1 MRGRDLWFG
10 TLERLDHAD
19 VVERALREKVAAPDF
34 RSPMVDARLG
44 IARLCA
50 LHGRQDEAVHWF
62 REARRVLSEQDAT
75 PLRAITDFDEA
86 LMYVRRGGPGDI
98 NRARPLFE
106 AAHRQFE
113 NLGMTGWIHQAE
125 ELSNRLG

>member
-1 MRGRDLWFG
+1 
-10 TLERLDHAD
+10 
-19 VVERALREKVAAPDF
+19 
-34 RSPMVDARLG
+34 
-44 IARLCA
+44 
-50 LHGRQDEAVHWF
+50 VHWF

-98 NRARPLFE
+98 NRVRPLFE

>member
-50 LHGRQDEAVHWF
+50 LHGRQDEAVHLVPGGS
-62 REARRVLSEQDAT
+62 AGAAEQDAT

-86 LMYVRRGGPGDI
+86 LMYVLRGGPGDI

-106 AAHRQFE
+106 AAHRHFE
-113 NLGMTGWIHQAE
+113 NLGMTGWIHRPR
-125 ELSNRLG
+125 S

>member
-34 RSPMVDARLG
+34 RS
-44 IARLCA
+44 
-50 LHGRQDEAVHWF
+50 
-62 REARRVLSEQDAT
+62 
-75 PLRAITDFDEA
+75 AITDFDEA